1 MKTNDF
7 QMVGLITD
15 DLIAKEAHYHSSCYK
30 RYTKVNQDNVN
41 SVTTDQNE
49 KGICKSVE
57 LFVFKEVVKEYQ
69 LLENLTVLP
78 YNKLFKTMEKVFEA
92 NNIDVLDSSRFYLR
106 RKLEK
111 YIDYIKYIKSLEKIR
126 VFGEEA

>member
-1 MKTNDF
+1 
-7 QMVGLITD
+7 
-15 DLIAKEAHYHSSCYK
+15 
-30 RYTKVNQDNVN
+30 
-41 SVTTDQNE
+41 
-49 KGICKSVE
+49 
-57 LFVFKEVVKEYQ
+57 
-69 LLENLTVLP
+69 
-78 YNKLFKTMEKVFEA
+78 MEKVFEA

>member
-1 MKTNDF
+1 MK
-7 QMVGLITD
+7 
-15 DLIAKEAHYHSSCYK
+15 E
-30 RYTKVNQDNVN
+30 R
-41 SVTTDQNE
+41 
-49 KGICKSVE
+49 
-57 LFVFKEVVKEYQ
+57 YQ
-69 LLENLTVLP
+69 LLENPTVLP

-111 YIDYIKYIKSLEKIR
+111 YIDYIKYIKSLEKSR